1 MLMSRIVSVKLPRVS
16 LIALF
21 LVVLSSASV
30 RAQNIISV
38 PTNQPT
44 IQAAINAANNGDTVL
59 VAPGTYVE
67 NINFSG
73 KAIAVTSSGGSLV
86 TTIDGGA
93 NGSVVTF
100 NHAETSDAKLDGF
113 TIRNGFLNGGIG
125 GGILI
130 TAASP
135 TISNNLITGNHAAAG
150 IGIYANDGSPVI
162 RNNTITGNDQTG
174 AGSGGLGGGGILVD
188 GYKPASNP
196 QIIANTITNNSA
208 SPGGGIS
215 VTSNGNPLIQGNL
228 VKGNTAYADGGGIS
242 LQSYGF
248 PIVSGNVITGNSA
261 LNGNGGGMFMLVAT
275 YNNSNNP
282 PILVLNNT
290 IVGNIDTPQHATSGI
305 FTGGFAQNA
314 TFANNIVVAVAGQ
327 YAVTCVNT
335 NGSSVQPSPIF
346 FHNDAFGFGSFVGWC
361 IASGTSGNIS
371 VDPLFLSAPGND
383 FHLSK
388 SSPAIDAGDDSAPN
402 LPSTDYD
409 GNPRIADGNGDG
421 LAVVDLGAFEVVNT
435 SSANLNSLSL
445 SFNPQLVGTTSPSQ
459 VITLA
464 STGSTSFQITSIQ
477 VSAGFTQTSDC
488 PMLGAPGTS
497 TGVAG
502 GSSCSFSVMFVPT
515 YGGPQS
521 GNLTV
526 NGTNGE
532 SLSVLLNGTGTT
544 GPVASLSTASL
555 VFPAQ
560 VVGTV
565 SASQTV
571 IFTNSGAGTVSTS
584 SITANGPFS
593 QSNNC
598 GSALAAGTSCA
609 ISVAFSPSAYGPA
622 SNVLVIHDNIN
633 SLSYSIIL
641 SGTGVDFSVST
652 SISSPSVLA
661 GSSVNI
667 PVYVNPLGGNFV
679 NSVSLSC
686 AGLPNNSTC
695 SFSQANVV
703 PGSNV
708 ATSTMIISTS
718 QAGTPGGVF
727 PVTVTGVSG
736 STLIHSAQLQLAI
749 LKPVASLSATSLVF
763 SGQVVGSKSSPQ
775 TLTLTNSNVAAVN
788 ISSIVIGAPFTFSS
802 NCASALPVN
811 SSCSITVV
819 FSPAVYG
826 PASGTL
832 AIQDNADGLSY
843 SANLSGTGVDYSIVP
858 AVNSETIARG
868 ESATTAI
875 NLLALGGTFNNPV
888 ALSCSGL
895 PSKSTCSF
903 SPSSQVPGSSI
914 GGASSAM
921 TISTDQSATQVG
933 IYIVTVT
940 GTSGGLSHSG
950 QVQLTISKARH

>member
-16 LIALF
+16 LLGLF
-21 LVVLSSASV
+21 LVVLPTASV
-30 RAQNIISV
+30 QAQNTISV

-59 VAPGTYVE
+59 IAPGTYIE
-67 NINFSG
+67 NINFNG
-73 KAIAVTSSGGSLV
+73 KTITVTSSGGSLV

-113 TIRNGFLNGGIG
+113 TIRNGFLNGGTG
-125 GGILI
+125 GGIVI

-135 TISNNLITGNHAAAG
+135 TISNNIITGNHAAAG

-174 AGSGGLGGGGILVD
+174 AGSGGFGGGGILVD
-188 GYKPASNP
+188 GYNPASNP
-196 QIIANTITNNSA
+196 QIIANTISNNSA

-242 LQSYGF
+242 LQCYGS

-261 LNGNGGGMFMLVAT
+261 LNGNGGGMVVSP
-275 YNNSNNP
+275 YNAPYNP
-282 PILVLNNT
+282 PILVQNNT
-290 IVGNIDTPQHATSGI
+290 IVGNIGTPQHATSGI
-305 FTGGFAQNA
+305 YTSAFAQKA

-327 YAVTCVNT
+327 YAVTCDNT
-335 NGSSVQPSPIF
+335 NSSVQPTPVF
-346 FHNDAFGFGSFVGWC
+346 FHNDAFGLGSFVGWC

-371 VDPLFLSAPGND
+371 VDPLFLSAPDND

-388 SSPAIDAGDDSAPN
+388 SSPAIDAGDDSTPN
-402 LPSTDYD
+402 LPSKDYD

-421 LAVVDLGAFEVVNT
+421 VAVVDLGALEVVNT

-488 PMLGAPGTS
+488 PMVGAPGTS
-497 TGVAG
+497 TGVAA
-502 GSSCSFSVMFVPT
+502 GSSCNFSVMFVPT

-555 VFPAQ
+555 VFPGQ
-560 VVGTV
+560 VVGTA
-565 SASQTV
+565 SAPETV
-571 IFTNSGAGTVSTS
+571 TLTNSAPGTVTIS
-584 SITANGPFS
+584 SIAANGPFS

-598 GSALAAGTSCA
+598 GSAVITGSSCL
-609 ISVAFSPSAYGPA
+609 INVTFNPIAYGPS
-622 SNVLVIHDNIN
+622 SNTLVMRDNVSGLN
-633 SLSYSIIL
+633 YSVSL

-652 SISSPSVLA
+652 SIATPSMLA

-667 PVYVNPLGGNFV
+667 PVYINPLGGNFL

-695 SFSQANVV
+695 SFSPANVV

-708 ATSTMIISTS
+708 ATSTMTISTS
-718 QAGTPGGVF
+718 QPGTPGGVF

-736 STLIHSAQLQLAI
+736 STLVHSAQLQLAI

-763 SGQVVGSKSSPQ
+763 PGQVVGSKSSPQ
-775 TLTLTNSNVAAVN
+775 TLTLTNSNVAPVT
-788 ISSIVIGAPFTFSS
+788 ISSIIIGAPFTLSS
-802 NCASALPVN
+802 NCASTLPVN

-819 FSPAVYG
+819 FNPEVYG

-843 SANLSGTGVDYSIVP
+843 SANLGGTGVDYSIVP

-868 ESATTAI
+868 ESGTTAI

-903 SPSSQVPGSSI
+903 SPSSQIPGSI
-914 GGASSAM
+914 GASSAM

-933 IYIVTVT
+933 MYIVTVT
-940 GTSGGLSHSG
+940 GASGGLSRSA
-950 QVQLTISKARH
+950 QVQLMISKARH

>member
-38 PTNQPT
+38 PTSEPT

-73 KAIAVTSSGGSLV
+73 KAIAVTSSGGPAV
-86 TTIDGGA
+86 TVIDGGA
-93 NGSVVTF
+93 QGPVVTF
-100 NHAETSDAKLDGF
+100 NQNEPTASQLSGF
-113 TIRNGFLNGGIG
+113 TIRNGFQPIGPG
-125 GGILI
+125 GGISI
-130 TAASP
+130 KSASP
-135 TISNNLITGNHAAAG
+135 TISNDIITGNHAVYG
-150 IGIYANDGSPVI
+150 IGIYINDGSPVI
-162 RNNTITGNDQTG
+162 RNNTITNNDQTG
-174 AGSGGLGGGGILVD
+174 ANTGGFGGSGVTIDGIDPL
-188 GYKPASNP
+188 ANP
-196 QIIANTITNNSA
+196 RIIGNAITNN

-215 VTSNGNPLIQGNL
+215 VISNGIPLIQGNIIQ
-228 VKGNTAYADGGGIS
+228 GNTASSDGGGFS
-242 LQSYGF
+242 FQGYGSPTVLENF
-248 PIVSGNVITGNSA
+248 IVGNTSGN
-261 LNGNGGGMFMLVAT
+261 NGGGMWISP
-275 YNNSNNP
+275 YNANYGA
-282 PILVLNNT
+282 PILVINNT
-290 IVGNIDTPQHATSGI
+290 IVGNSDGAPHETSGI
-305 FTGGFAQNA
+305 YTTGFAQSV
-314 TFANNIVVAVAGQ
+314 TFINNIVVAVPGQ
-327 YAVTCVNT
+327 NAITCDNSY
-335 NGSSVQPSPIF
+335 SSVSPVF
-346 FHNDAFGFGSFVGWC
+346 SHNDAYSFRGAGFTGWC
-361 IASGTSGNIS
+361 IASPNSGNFS
-371 VDPLFLSAPGND
+371 SDPIFLNSDNND
-383 FHLSK
+383 FHLSQ
-388 SSPAIDAGDDSAPN
+388 SSPAIDAGDNAAPN
-402 LPSTDYD
+402 LPSADFD
-409 GNPRIADGNGDG
+409 GNPRVADGNGDG
-421 LAVVDLGAFEVVNT
+421 VAVIDLGAYEVVNT
-435 SSANLNSLSL
+435 SAANLSPISL
-445 SFNPQLVGTTSPSQ
+445 SFNPQGVGTTSPAQPVLLS
-459 VITLA
+459 
-464 STGSTSFQITSIQ
+464 SSGSTSFQITSIQ
-477 VSAGFTQTSDC
+477 ISSGFTQTSNC
-488 PMLGAPGTS
+488 PVLIALGNT

-502 GSSCSFSVMFVPT
+502 GSSCIFSVGFDPT
-515 YGGPQS
+515 YAVSLS
-521 GNLTV
+521 GSLTV
-526 NGTNGE
+526 NGTNGAA
-532 SLSVLLNGTGTT
+532 VTTLLNGTGTT

-555 VFPAQ
+555 AFPAQ

-571 IFTNSGAGTVSTS
+571 MFTNSGAGTVSTS

-598 GSALAAGTSCA
+598 GSALAAGSSCA
-609 ISVAFSPSAYGPA
+609 ISVAFSPSAYGPS
-622 SNVLVIHDNIN
+622 SNTLVIRDNVSGLN
-633 SLSYSIIL
+633 YSVSLS
-641 SGTGVDFSVST
+641 GAGVDFSVST
-652 SISSPSVLA
+652 SISSPNVLA

-679 NSVSLSC
+679 NSVSPSC

-695 SFSQANVV
+695 SFSPANVV

-708 ATSTMIISTS
+708 ATSTMTISTS

-736 STLIHSAQLQLAI
+736 STLIHSAQLQLTI

-775 TLTLTNSNVAAVN
+775 TLTLTNSNVAPVN
-788 ISSIVIGAPFTFSS
+788 ISSIIIGAPFTLSS
-802 NCASALPVN
+802 NCASALQVN

-819 FSPAVYG
+819 FSPVVYG

-895 PSKSTCSF
+895 PSKSICSF
-903 SPSSQVPGSSI
+903 SPSSQVPGSI
-914 GGASSAM
+914 GASSAM

-933 IYIVTVT
+933 MYTVTVT
-940 GTSGGLSHSG
+940 GTSGGLSHSA